1 MKGYLEGPFAR
12 FGFVVVN
19 VIAGQEVVPGD
30 RDLFFG
36 PLEPHDVFVNVPA
49 SWHVSKLLTHLGIFD
64 SAKDAERHGY
74 RGPIPDGFTDLL
86 NITKARH
93 RVTILNA
100 REAA

>member
-1 MKGYLEGPFAR
+1 MRGYVESPFAR

-19 VIAGQEVVPGD
+19 VIAGQEVPGD

-36 PLEPHDVFVNVPA
+36 PVESHDVFVHVP
-49 SWHVSKLLTHLGIFD
+49 SRWHVSKLLTHLGIFD

-74 RGPIPDGFTDLL
+74 GGAIPDGFTDLV

-100 REAA
+100 MEAA